1 MGFSHICLDLVNNI
15 NVFGNVTELVLKLCN
30 QVAAKITGAIWPGYL
45 AEFLCCQTELVIT

>member
-1 MGFSHICLDLVNNI
+1 MGFSRICLDLVNNI
-15 NVFGNVTELVLKLCN
+15 NVFGNATELVRKLCN